1 MHSLRC
7 LLLFCALLWLT
18 GCGGTPGILYSDV
31 KMALTTPKDVELSLE
46 QVKDSPYDILYLR
59 INDQARISM
68 VLAFLEH
75 GQHKWVSA
83 DSALLIV
90 EQGRVVRTQDFPA
103 ELLYTTNTAQDP
115 LRLGPDQLVSAAPWL
130 RLTDWRSGSGYAVQ
144 SYFTEQEPELLE
156 VLQRQRQ
163 VRVFTEHVTFE
174 QPNTAF
180 TNTFWFDAAS
190 GLLLKSRQ
198 QLFPGGTILELTHLS
213 PLVRYITTE
222 EAL

>member
-1 MHSLRC
+1 MFFFRC
-7 LLLFCALLWLT
+7 LASLYLLFWLAA
-18 GCGGTPGILYSDV
+18 CSGTPGILYSDIKTAFNV
-31 KMALTTPKDVELSLE
+31 PKDVELSFE

-163 VRVFTEHVTFE
+163 VRVFTEHVAFDK
-174 QPNTAF
+174 QNTSF

-222 EAL
+222 ETL